1 MRDLPSKSHSN
12 RQAPK
17 KSLETPLL
25 QCLKI
30 TKHFFFFYFIHWIL
44 EYVCFHSMKLTSN
57 ITTKAAT
64 KPFVVIANPKC

>member
-1 MRDLPSKSHSN
+1 MQMSPTQILYVQSGGGRLMRDLPSKSHSN

-30 TKHFFFFYFIHWIL
+30 TKHFFFILFIGFLNMFASIL
-44 EYVCFHSMKLTSN
+44 
-57 ITTKAAT
+57 
-64 KPFVVIANPKC
+64 